1 MSENEFKYQE
11 CQELANLKY
20 KTMLL
25 KGTQNQNDIVSRNI
39 DISNIDIILN
49 NDHEKSKKEPWGK
62 LDQTIKIQKIMEY
75 TKTMSTEHNLN
86 DDEHE
91 TLNHY
96 LLTALR
102 TKRLQRV
109 KDVTYDKT
117 KGEIK
122 AIPCL
127 FFNNKSRSFTL
138 KRSEK
143 RQSTTKSLGLGKTR
157 KNKEKIDTNIK
168 DKV

>member
-1 MSENEFKYQE
+1 MSELETNYQE

-25 KGTQNQNDIVSRNI
+25 TGTTNQNIVSSKNM
-39 DISNIDIILN
+39 DITNMDIILN
-49 NDHEKSKKEPWGK
+49 NDHEKSKKEPWSK

-75 TKTMSTEHNLN
+75 IKVLSKDNKLTKIEE
-86 DDEHE
+86 D
-91 TLNHY
+91 TLSQY

-102 TKRLQRV
+102 RKRLQRV
-109 KDVTYDKT
+109 KDVIYDKVT
-117 KGEIK
+117 GQIK
-122 AIPCL
+122 SIPYL
-127 FFNNKSRSFTL
+127 IFNNKSRNFTL
-138 KRSEK
+138 KRNEK

-157 KNKEKIDTNIK
+157 KNKEKIDVDIK

>member
-1 MSENEFKYQE
+1 MSENQI

-25 KGTQNQNDIVSRNI
+25 TGTQNQNNDLVNKNI

-49 NDHEKSKKEPWGK
+49 NDHERSKKEPWSK

-75 TKTMSTEHNLN
+75 SKKMCIEHKLNHDEHKNLN
-86 DDEHE
+86 E
-91 TLNHY
+91 Y
-96 LLTALR
+96 LLSALR
-102 TKRLQRV
+102 TKRLHRV

-117 KGEIK
+117 KCEIK
-122 AIPCL
+122 SIPCL

-143 RQSTTKSLGLGKTR
+143 RQSTTKSLSLGKTR